1 MRSINMVVSTDVL
14 QAQIEKVRPKVQE
27 LFETSDTVAAL
38 IKKGGEA
45 EIISE
50 KLYRIPLVTRR
61 GGSFRSFNADGGDMG
76 TGTGLSV
83 TNLEAGYI
91 YSDYAVELSK
101 YAMDATAKGEQ
112 AVLNAFS
119 YNFKNAMKELQA
131 MDDQVFHTNGNGVL
145 TSSVGASATGTWG
158 ASLTTYTFASAT
170 DFVGVSRL
178 RPGNIVSVYNNAG
191 SSERTGTASTTEFQI
206 DHIDTINKV
215 VYLNDTVTGAATT
228 DILAVAGLSPT
239 LASFQS
245 TWPLSGDS
253 FRHGLYYFN
262 DANTANYLLGQLK
275 SNVTEL
281 LANNVNAASLPLAHV
296 HGLILQDQIIN
307 RRDEDAYRGLIGLS
321 HMSQRTAVYNIGIA
335 LSEWFR
341 GKNDKMIDVMP
352 GGVQYSDTFPFVG
365 VTMKLDKRQ
374 DKSRLDFI
382 IPKLWGRAMLH
393 DTKFHEV
400 EGRTIFEVRT
410 STGTVAAAVLFY
422 LVQSY
427 DYYCVNGICAFMQ
440 QCMSKNFVNCLEA

>member
-1 MRSINMVVSTDVL
+1 MVVSTDVL

-27 LFETSDTVAAL
+27 LFETTDTVAAL

-45 EIISE
+45 ETISE

-61 GGSFRSFNADGGDMG
+61 GGSFRAFNADGGDMG

-112 AVLNAFS
+112 SVLNAFS
-119 YNFKNAMKELQA
+119 YNFKGAMKELQA
-131 MDDQVFHTNGNGVL
+131 TDDCVFHTNGTGVL
-145 TSSVGASATGTWG
+145 TSTVGASAIGTWG
-158 ASLTTYTFASAT
+158 ASLTTYTFTNAA

-178 RPGNIVSVYNNAG
+178 RPGMIVNVFNNAG
-191 SSERTGTASTTEFQI
+191 STKRQDAGGTTEFQI

-215 VYLNDTVTGAATT
+215 IYINDTVASAAST
-228 DILAVAGLSPT
+228 DILTVAGLTPT

-262 DANTANYLLGQLK
+262 DNNPSNYLLGQLK

-281 LANNVNAASLPLAHV
+281 LANSVNVGGNLAHV

-307 RRDEDAYRGLIGLS
+307 RRDEDAFKGLVALS
-321 HMSQRTAVYNIGIA
+321 HMSQRTAVYNIGVA

-341 GKNDKMIDVMP
+341 GKSDNMIDVMP
-352 GGVQYSDTFPFVG
+352 GGTQYSDTFPFVG
-365 VTMKLDKRQ
+365 VTVKLDKRQ
-374 DKSRLDFI
+374 DKSRVDFI

-400 EGRTIFEVRT
+400 EGRTVFEVRT
-410 STGTVAAAVLFY
+410 STGTVAAATIFY
-422 LVQSY
+422 LVQSF
-427 DYYCVNGICAFMQ
+427 DYYCVDPGAQGYLYGC
-440 QCMSKNFVNCLEA
+440 SVPTGY

>member
-1 MRSINMVVSTDVL
+1 MVLSTDVF

-27 LFETSDTVAAL
+27 LFETTDTVAAL

-45 EIISE
+45 EVISE

-76 TGTGLSV
+76 TGSGLSV
-83 TNLEAGYI
+83 TNLEAGYV
-91 YSDYAVELSK
+91 YSDYAVQLSK
-101 YAMDATAKGEQ
+101 YSMDATAKGEQ
-112 AVLNAFS
+112 AVINAFS

-131 MDDQVFHTNGNGVL
+131 MDDQVFHTNGTGEL
-145 TSSVGASATGTWG
+145 TNASSAIGTWG
-158 ASLTTYTFASAT
+158 ASLTTYTFAGAT

-178 RPGNIVSVYNNAG
+178 RPGNIVSIYNSTG
-191 SSERTGTASTTEFQI
+191 TTQRLGTASTVEFQI

-215 VYLNDTVTGAATT
+215 VYLNDTVTSAAAG
-228 DILAVAGLSPT
+228 DLFAVADLSTP
-239 LASFQS
+239 LQSFQS

-262 DANTANYLLGQLK
+262 DANPANYLLGQLK

-281 LANNVNAASLPLAHV
+281 LANNVVANGALAHV

-307 RRDEDAYRGLIGLS
+307 RRDEDAFKGLIGLS

-335 LSEWFR
+335 MSEWFR

-352 GGVQYSDTFPFVG
+352 GGTQYSDTFPFVG

-400 EGRTIFEVRT
+400 EGRTIFEGRT
-410 STGTVAAAVLFY
+410 SSGTLAAYVIFY
-422 LVQSY
+422 LVQCY
-427 DYYCVNGICAFMQ
+427 DYYCVDPGAQGYI
-440 QCMSKNFVNCLEA
+440 SSLTVPSGY